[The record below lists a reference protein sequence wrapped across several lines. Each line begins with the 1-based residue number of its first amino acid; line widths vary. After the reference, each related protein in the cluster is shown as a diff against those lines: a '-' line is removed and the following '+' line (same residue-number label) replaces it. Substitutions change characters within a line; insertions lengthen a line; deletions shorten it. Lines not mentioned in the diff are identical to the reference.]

1 MIQVR
6 LCQIAEREANKK
18 AEASQ
23 AEIDRAARI
32 IEDSEA
38 ENRANQEA
46 RLAKAESAHKLKSE
60 LESQLIEKEQNRQL
74 AYEQFLE
81 EKQMID
87 DVVNKI
93 KAEDQVNDLTRF

>member
-6 LCQIAEREANKK
+6 LGQIAEREANKK